1 MLLMDALAE
10 RILDTALDRADFE
23 GWHSLRLHDVA
34 GEVGITLPDL
44 LARFRDADAIAD
56 AYFTRLLARMLA
68 PPENPAEFVL
78 APAKE
83 RAEIVLMRWFA
94 GAAERRKVTL
104 EMLAVKA
111 WPSHPHTWVPMVFN
125 LSRLIHWVREAA
137 RLDRG
142 GLARMVEEVGLTKTF
157 LAGLAAFALDR
168 TEDLAATRRAI
179 RSALRFVPLA

>member
-1 MLLMDALAE
+1 MAGMDSLAE
-10 RILDTALDRADFE
+10 RILDAALDRADLE
-23 GWHSLRLHDVA
+23 GWHALRLHHVA
-34 GEVGITLPDL
+34 GELGITLPEL
-44 LARFRDADAIAD
+44 LSRFRDADAIAD
-56 AYFTRLLARMLA
+56 AYFARLLARMLA
-68 PPENPAEFVL
+68 PPGNPAEFVL
-78 APAKE
+78 APARE
-83 RAEIVLMRWFA
+83 RAEIVLMRWFT
-94 GAAERRKVTL
+94 AAADRRKVTL

-157 LAGLAAFALDR
+157 LVGLAAFALDR
-168 TEDLAATRRAI
+168 TEELVATRRAI